1 MFGESLG
8 ALCEAHEAAGGG
20 RGKAVIAD
28 FRTTAKAGFHLP
40 WVILLCRALTSF
52 LGPALPRSWP
62 CSWGI
67 QPAIDIE
74 NHSEEEQIPECE
86 KGPQALSLECS
97 AQTRVRNVF
106 SCIILFPGH

>member
-40 WVILLCRALTSF
+40 WVILPHLL
-52 LGPALPRSWP
+52 SWP
-62 CSWGI
+62 CFT
-67 QPAIDIE
+67 QVL
-74 NHSEEEQIPECE
+74 
-86 KGPQALSLECS
+86 ALFLGYPTC
-97 AQTRVRNVF
+97 
-106 SCIILFPGH
+106 H